1 MSTNFLRDEFTDILR
16 KWAAKIFEKTV
27 AVSSV
32 KPPGPDWGNIGTRK
46 IEHVFRRL
54 FRYTE
59 NLEQKMACL
68 QPTLTEF
75 LVANFPKIKVSWEVD
90 GSLNLVDY
98 GVVYGLLTYFVCCRM
113 EVELAMN
120 EFKNMDDDHR
130 SVVSRFFQQI
140 VSANEHQ
147 LTKDDIVGFMEK
159 SVLQTTHEP
168 PENSM
173 IEVVSRPHM
182 TTAEELLNKLHAE
195 NRRILASLNTERDL
209 WEFEKDEFQLLI
221 ENSNKEQERL
231 NRLIRELKREIAET
245 LNENHVEI
253 ETESKRLQL
262 EVNEKSAVIDS
273 QRDVIDSLRAKNE
286 DLELEIER
294 GIDFG
299 HIEENKNW
307 KTDQTSIQYDDIG
320 IQTSID
326 VADQSQTTNNDLT
339 PLEPE
344 TMNDIFFNDLHE
356 TVDQLNSIIKTLED
370 QLKSVKDQHA
380 AEITEIEKKFN
391 DKNEKVRLY
400 KLSLKTE
407 KKKVKDLTE
416 DRNQQVNKKKVL
428 ARRVKVLVNDKRLLM
443 DQKKQIAKE
452 LEEKIC
458 LYNYLKRYSDEHSV
472 KNLLLEEVFRLQ
484 QIFARAMGLGR
495 NSKDEF
501 PEFTKTGPQK
511 TIEMSAGASIIAA
524 IACVVAIFASK

>member
-59 NLEQKMACL
+59 SLEQKMASL

-75 LVANFPKIKVSWEVD
+75 LVANFPKMKVSWEVD

-98 GVVYGLLTYFVCCRM
+98 GVVYGFLTYFVCCRM

-120 EFKNMDDDHR
+120 EFNEMDDDRR

-159 SVLQTTHEP
+159 SVLQITHEP
-168 PENSM
+168 PENSI
-173 IEVVSRPHM
+173 IEVVSRPPM

-209 WEFEKDEFQLLI
+209 WEFEKNDFQLLI
-221 ENSNKEQERL
+221 ENSNKEHERL
-231 NRLIRELKREIAET
+231 NRLIGQLRREIAES
-245 LNENHVEI
+245 LNESHEI
-253 ETESKRLQL
+253 EIATKRLQL
-262 EVNEKSAVIDS
+262 EVNEKRAVIDS
-273 QRDVIDSLRAKNE
+273 HKAVIDSLRVKNE

-299 HIEENKNW
+299 HIEENNNW
-307 KTDQTSIQYDDIG
+307 KTDRTSRQYNDIG

-326 VADQSQTTNNDLT
+326 VAGQSQTTNNDLT
-339 PLEPE
+339 PLQTE
-344 TMNDIFFNDLHE
+344 TMNDIFLKDLQE
-356 TVDQLNSIIKTLED
+356 TVHQLNGRIKTLKD
-370 QLKSVKDQHA
+370 QLKSRTDQHA
-380 AEITEIEKKFN
+380 AETTKMEKKFN
-391 DKNEKVRLY
+391 DKNEEARLY
-400 KLSLKTE
+400 KLALKTQ

-472 KNLLLEEVFRLQ
+472 KNLLLEEVLILGDLYRSEL
-484 QIFARAMGLGR
+484 GLGR
-495 NSKDEF
+495 NSNDEF

-511 TIEMSAGASIIAA
+511 TIEMAAGASIIAA